1 MLPEPRLLPAGLSPE
16 SIQQIFETAAI
27 AFALRFL
34 AVEARLERASRRGE
48 VTVFHPVLFLRLGFG
63 IAVPTMLY
71 ATSQVIKTRDW
82 LIAILG
88 FSMAILMF
96 LNWPG
101 TIFVDVHAIREIRW
115 LGLKRTRI
123 SWEDVVFAGG
133 DLEDRVTVRSKND
146 HVISHT
152 AYHVDRDGFI
162 EALKKYCPQCSYN
175 QHTDGPQPGPWVPLG
190 SS

>member
-1 MLPEPRLLPAGLSPE
+1 MPPELRFLAARISPE
-16 SIQQIFETAAI
+16 SIQQVVETAALV
-27 AFALRFL
+27 FLLRFL

-63 IAVPTMLY
+63 FAVPTMLY

-82 LIAILG
+82 VIAILG
-88 FSMAILMF
+88 FSMAVLMF

-101 TIFVDVHAIREIRW
+101 TISVDRLAIREIRW

-123 SWEDVVFAGG
+123 AWEDVGYAGG
-133 DLEDRVTVRSKND
+133 DFENRVTVRSKDD

-175 QHTDGPQPGPWVPLG
+175 QRADGPQPGPWVPLG